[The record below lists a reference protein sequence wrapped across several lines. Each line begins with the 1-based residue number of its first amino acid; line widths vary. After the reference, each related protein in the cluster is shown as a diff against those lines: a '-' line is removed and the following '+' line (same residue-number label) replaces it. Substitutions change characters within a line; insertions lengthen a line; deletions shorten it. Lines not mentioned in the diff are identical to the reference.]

1 MKREIINDLI
11 KWKDS
16 NNRKPLIV
24 HGARQ
29 VGKTYIIKEF
39 GKTYYD
45 NLIYVNFETNH
56 ELSSI
61 INDSIEA
68 EYIINKLELFYGEKI
83 VPGKTLIFFDEIQAN
98 ERALT

>member
-1 MKREIINDLI
+1 MKREIVNDLI
-11 KWKDS
+11 KWKAS
-16 NNRKPLIV
+16 NNRKPLII

-45 NLIYVNFETNH
+45 NLVYVNFETNH

-83 VPGKTLIFFDEIQAN
+83 ISCTI
-98 ERALT
+98 